1 MFPYPLAVCDIGG
14 TNARFAYARA
24 LNEPLI
30 HLSQA
35 NTARYPD
42 LASACAGVFAS
53 AGVSPASLIACAA
66 GPVINRTVR
75 LTNIHWTIDGPE
87 VAHSLGLTQGLL
99 LNDFEALAL
108 TLPALKADS
117 VLMIGTQDPLKSNG
131 QTRLV
136 LGPGT
141 GLGVAALVEA
151 DGRYLVLPSEAG
163 HTEFAPADKEE
174 TEIFAL
180 VEKSLG
186 RLTAEMLISGPGLV
200 RLYKA
205 RQLVHGAS
213 HPDEVSQPQDI
224 TRLALADSL
233 GVQAAAIRHFWK
245 LTARFAGDMAL
256 AFSAGGGVTL
266 AGGILPKLT
275 RFLDQEEFR
284 SAFANKPPMAK
295 LLERI
300 HTQLLVNEGAV
311 LEGMRSLADRPDL
324 YHLGFS
330 ERYWL

>member
-131 QTRLV
+131 QQRKAWHHAGFTHHSHYSRKPLIFNR
-136 LGPGT
+136 
-141 GLGVAALVEA
+141 A
-151 DGRYLVLPSEAG
+151 DGRP
-163 HTEFAPADKEE
+163 
-174 TEIFAL
+174 
-180 VEKSLG
+180 
-186 RLTAEMLISGPGLV
+186 R
-200 RLYKA
+200 
-205 RQLVHGAS
+205 
-213 HPDEVSQPQDI
+213 QPQ
-224 TRLALADSL
+224 
-233 GVQAAAIRHFWK
+233 
-245 LTARFAGDMAL
+245 
-256 AFSAGGGVTL
+256 
-266 AGGILPKLT
+266 
-275 RFLDQEEFR
+275 
-284 SAFANKPPMAK
+284 N
-295 LLERI
+295 
-300 HTQLLVNEGAV
+300 GA
-311 LEGMRSLADRPDL
+311 
-324 YHLGFS
+324 
-330 ERYWL
+330 